1 MQDDFKGKF
10 SQIKACFYICLLK
23 SKIPSPGKSK
33 KRKLQVH
40 YLAGD
45 ISKQHT
51 ANSQPHRYCGDR
63 RFLRKAK
70 KTRG

>member
-10 SQIKACFYICLLK
+10 SQIKPGFYICPPK
-23 SKIPSPGKSK
+23 DKIPTAGKSK
-33 KRKLQVH
+33 KCKLQVH

-45 ISKQHT
+45 ITKQHT

-63 RFLRKAK
+63 GILRK
-70 KTRG
+70 T